1 MINKNLLKYAMELKG
16 GVITRIDYSIR
27 IEIERQLYITLNQ
40 FTLEKFGVVLSGL
53 NNSNQKKFID
63 LLTDKKFKGKDLK
76 IVNDGF
82 ELFDLIESLSSS
94 DPYIEETE
102 TKKEQEKR
110 EIELKLLSEKIE
122 RFVSSIQDK

>member
-1 MINKNLLKYAMELKG
+1 MELKA

-40 FTLEKFGVVLSGL
+40 FTLNKFGVVLSGL

-63 LLTDKKFKGKDLK
+63 LLTDQKFKGKDLK

>member
-1 MINKNLLKYAMELKG
+1 MNKNLLNYAMELKA

-40 FTLEKFGVVLSGL
+40 FTLNKFEVVLSGL

-63 LLTDKKFKGKDLK
+63 LLTDQKFKGKDLK